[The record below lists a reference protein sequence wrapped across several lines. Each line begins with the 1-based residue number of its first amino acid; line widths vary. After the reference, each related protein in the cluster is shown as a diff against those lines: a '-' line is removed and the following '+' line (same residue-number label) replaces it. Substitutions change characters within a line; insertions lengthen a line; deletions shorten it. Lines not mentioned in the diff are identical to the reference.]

1 MTTTNGPLDHATARA
16 VAVRAQIRAL
26 KAEHAAALKPLQD
39 EFETICGKLLAY
51 IKHVGVQ
58 TLATDSGTI
67 YQTTR
72 NSASL
77 ADRKIFKE
85 WVTATGEIGLL
96 DLKVNAN
103 AAIAYA
109 KENGALPP
117 GVNLNVEKKLGVR
130 SPGQKEDNDNDE

>member
-26 KAEHAAALKPLQD
+26 KAEHAAVLKPLQD

-77 ADRKIFKE
+77 ADRKMFKD
-85 WVTATGEIGLL
+85 WLIKNMAVDLL

-109 KENGALPP
+109 KQNGALPP
-117 GVNLNVEKKLGVR
+117 GVNLSVEKKLGVR
-130 SPGQKEDNDNDE
+130 SPGQKENDNDE